1 MGVSRGGGGGGAG
14 GLDPPPENHKYIGFL
29 SKTYPDPL
37 KNYKATK
44 SKAGP
49 PLKTLLDPCM
59 DQCAEILA

>member
-1 MGVSRGGGGGGAG
+1 MCYNIDFISDGS
-14 GLDPPPENHKYIGFL
+14 NM
-29 SKTYPDPL
+29 